1 MSEASNDSRP
11 YQSQR
16 RSETQPPECRSE
28 GVYMQLDER
37 KWAGTLFKVYR
48 HMRAMERTKY
58 LEPNYSTY
66 FSPLVKYLA
75 TKYKLMSA
83 VSNISGFMVGSQA
96 NWKNKAMDVVV
107 EEQEMDPFR
116 REMSPYKELSRGRNI
131 EIKQSDSKR

>member
-1 MSEASNDSRP
+1 
-11 YQSQR
+11 
-16 RSETQPPECRSE
+16 
-28 GVYMQLDER
+28 MQLDER

-96 NWKNKAMDVVV
+96 NWKLNAMDVVV
-107 EEQEMDPFR
+107 EEQEQNGDTAVFR
-116 REMSPYKELSRGRNI
+116 REMSPYKEQSRGRNH
-131 EIKQSDSKR
+131 EDMKQSDSKRS

>member
-1 MSEASNDSRP
+1 MKFFKHLKMPTPAANGGAPLSETSNDSRP

-16 RSETQPPECRSE
+16 RSETQPPDCRSE
-28 GVYMQLDER
+28 TYMQLDER

-58 LEPNYSTY
+58 LEPNFSTY

-83 VSNISGFMVGSQA
+83 VSNISGFMVSSQA
-96 NWKNKAMDVVV
+96 NWKKRAMDVVV
-107 EEQEMDPFR
+107 EE
-116 REMSPYKELSRGRNI
+116 
-131 EIKQSDSKR
+131 